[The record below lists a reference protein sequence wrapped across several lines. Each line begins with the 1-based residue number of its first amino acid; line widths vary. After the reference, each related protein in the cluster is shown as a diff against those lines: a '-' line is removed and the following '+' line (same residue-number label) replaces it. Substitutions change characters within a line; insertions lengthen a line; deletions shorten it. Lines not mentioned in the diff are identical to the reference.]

1 MGARLTG
8 ILALLALAAP
18 LTAAYREGPP
28 PAHTG
33 GFGESTCQACHF
45 DNDLNEA
52 AGSLTLEGIPPVFA
66 PDERYRLRVTLARPG
81 LAAAGFQ
88 LAMRF
93 AEGPEHG
100 RQAGTL
106 RAIDDRVKVTHHAET
121 GIFYA
126 QHTET
131 GARASGSATW
141 VVEWTPGPR
150 TSPVVFQVAANAA
163 NDDASEFG
171 DYIYADDTVSIPVG
185 RTPAS

>member
-1 MGARLTG
+1 M
-8 ILALLALAAP
+8 
-18 LTAAYREGPP
+18 
-28 PAHTG
+28 
-33 GFGESTCQACHF
+33 
-45 DNDLNEA
+45 
-52 AGSLTLEGIPPVFA
+52 
-66 PDERYRLRVTLARPG
+66 RVTLARPG

-88 LAMRF
+88 LAMRL

-150 TSPVVFQVAANAA
+150 TSPVVFHVAANAA
-163 NDDASEFG
+163 NGSGGGGAIALSEYQCESVG
-171 DYIYADDTVSIPVG
+171 MLLARERSESGIEVSPAAGSTEAPNAEEACVKPVKVAD
-185 RTPAS
+185 

>member
-1 MGARLTG
+1 ML
-8 ILALLALAAP
+8 
-18 LTAAYREGPP
+18 
-28 PAHTG
+28 
-33 GFGESTCQACHF
+33 
-45 DNDLNEA
+45 
-52 AGSLTLEGIPPVFA
+52 
-66 PDERYRLRVTLARPG
+66 
-81 LAAAGFQ
+81 GFQ
-88 LAMRF
+88 LAMRL

-150 TSPVVFQVAANAA
+150 TSPVVFHVAANAA